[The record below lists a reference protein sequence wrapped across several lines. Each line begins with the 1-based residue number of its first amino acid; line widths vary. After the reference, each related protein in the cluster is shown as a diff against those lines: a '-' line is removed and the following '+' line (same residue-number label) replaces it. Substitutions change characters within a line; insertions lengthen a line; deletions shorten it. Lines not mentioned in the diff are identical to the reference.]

1 LVTVTTEADDVRAI
15 EQLKAR
21 YCRLLD
27 AKDWD
32 AFRELFAADFVSDT
46 SGAGGIRIEGE
57 DAFVKFVR
65 RTLTGAISV
74 HQVQHHEIEL
84 TSPTSAT
91 GVWAMQDVVRFRPG
105 LTLNG
110 FGYYN
115 ESYAKVDGAWLIQSL
130 TLTRLREDLRTPFF
144 SLFVSDRLR
153 RRLGQAAAKRFAKAR
168 REEQNG

>member
-1 LVTVTTEADDVRAI
+1 
-15 EQLKAR
+15 
-21 YCRLLD
+21 
-27 AKDWD
+27 
-32 AFRELFAADFVSDT
+32 
-46 SGAGGIRIEGE
+46 
-57 DAFVKFVR
+57 
-65 RTLTGAISV
+65 
-74 HQVQHHEIEL
+74 
-84 TSPTSAT
+84 
-91 GVWAMQDVVRFRPG
+91 MQDVVRFRPG